1 VTINIVTADPHHA
14 AGRPGPQE
22 PRTVPTKTR
31 FDPEAMLPLT
41 PLSFHILLALA
52 DDDRHGYGIIKEVRE
67 RTNGEVNPGAGTLYA
82 AVQRMLDDGLIT
94 ETADRPAAGDDERR
108 RYYRLSA
115 LGRQVAR
122 AEALRLARVIRI
134 ASDKK
139 LIPEL
144 RFASGQPPE

>member
-1 VTINIVTADPHHA
+1 M
-14 AGRPGPQE
+14 
-22 PRTVPTKTR
+22 PTKTR
-31 FDPEAMLPLT
+31 LDPEAMLPLT

-67 RTNGEVNPGAGTLYA
+67 RTNGEMNPGAGTLYA
-82 AVQRMLDDGLIT
+82 AVQRMLDDGVIT
-94 ETADRPAAGDDERR
+94 ETSDRPATGDDERR

-115 LGRQVAR
+115 FGRQVAR

-144 RFASGQPPE
+144 RFAGGKTPE

>member
-1 VTINIVTADPHHA
+1 MT
-14 AGRPGPQE
+14 
-22 PRTVPTKTR
+22 TKTR
-31 FDPEAMLPLT
+31 FHADDMLPLT

-52 DDDRHGYGIIKEVRE
+52 DNDRHGYGIIKEVRD

-82 AVQRMLDDGLIT
+82 AVQRMLDDALIV
-94 ETADRPAAGDDERR
+94 ETNDRPATGHDERR
-108 RYYRLSA
+108 RYYRLTA

-144 RFASGQPPE
+144 RFAPGGTAE

>member
-1 VTINIVTADPHHA
+1 MT
-14 AGRPGPQE
+14 
-22 PRTVPTKTR
+22 TKVR
-31 FDPEAMLPLT
+31 LEPEAMLPLT

-82 AVQRMLDDGLIT
+82 AVQRMLDDGLIA
-94 ETADRPAAGDDERR
+94 ETSERPATGDDERR

-144 RFASGQPPE
+144 RFASAQPPE

>member
-1 VTINIVTADPHHA
+1 MP
-14 AGRPGPQE
+14 P
-22 PRTVPTKTR
+22 KTR
-31 FDPEAMLPLT
+31 IDPEAMLPLT

-67 RTNGEVNPGAGTLYA
+67 RTTGEMTPGAGTLYA

-94 ETADRPAAGDDERR
+94 ETSDRPATGDDERR

-115 LGRQVAR
+115 FGRQVAR
-122 AEALRLARVIRI
+122 AEALRLARAIRI

-144 RFASGQPPE
+144 RFASGKSPE

>member
-1 VTINIVTADPHHA
+1 MK
-14 AGRPGPQE
+14 
-22 PRTVPTKTR
+22 TKTR
-31 FDPEAMLPLT
+31 FQPEAMLPLT

-82 AVQRMLDDGLIT
+82 AVQRMLDDELIV
-94 ETADRPAAGDDERR
+94 ETTDRPAQGDDERR
-108 RYYRLSA
+108 RYYRLTA

-144 RFASGQPPE
+144 RFASGGTPE

>member
-1 VTINIVTADPHHA
+1 MAK
-14 AGRPGPQE
+14 G
-22 PRTVPTKTR
+22 
-31 FDPEAMLPLT
+31 DPEELLPLS
-41 PLSFHILLALA
+41 PAVFHVLLALA
-52 DDDRHGYGIIKEVRE
+52 DAERHGYGIIKEVRD

-82 AVQRMLDDGLIT
+82 AVQRMLDDALIV
-94 ETADRPAAGDDERR
+94 ETNDRPATGDDERR
-108 RYYRLSA
+108 RYYRLTA

-144 RFASGQPPE
+144 RFAPGGTAE

>member
-1 VTINIVTADPHHA
+1 
-14 AGRPGPQE
+14 
-22 PRTVPTKTR
+22 VPTKNQV
-31 FDPEAMLPLT
+31 DPEAMLPLT

-82 AVQRMLDDGLIT
+82 AVQRLLDDDVIV
-94 ETADRPAAGDDERR
+94 ETSDRPAIGDDERR
-108 RYYRLSA
+108 RYYRLTA

-144 RFASGQPPE
+144 RFASGRTPE

>member
-1 VTINIVTADPHHA
+1 
-14 AGRPGPQE
+14 
-22 PRTVPTKTR
+22 VPTKSR
-31 FDPEAMLPLT
+31 LAPEDMLPLT

-82 AVQRMLDDGLIT
+82 AVQRMLDDALIT
-94 ETADRPAAGDDERR
+94 ETSERPATGDDERR
-108 RYYRLSA
+108 RYYRLTP
-115 LGRQVAR
+115 LGREVAR
-122 AEALRLARVIRI
+122 AEAMRLARVIRI

-144 RFASGQPPE
+144 RFASGKRPE

>member
-1 VTINIVTADPHHA
+1 MTPKVRFHAD
-14 AGRPGPQE
+14 
-22 PRTVPTKTR
+22 
-31 FDPEAMLPLT
+31 DMLPLT

-82 AVQRMLDDGLIT
+82 AVQRMLDDQLIV
-94 ETADRPAAGDDERR
+94 ETSDRPTEGDDERR
-108 RYYRLSA
+108 RYYRLTA
-115 LGRQVAR
+115 FGRQVAR

-139 LIPEL
+139 LIPGL
-144 RFASGQPPE
+144 RFAPGGFPE

>member
-1 VTINIVTADPHHA
+1 VRRRGEITA
-14 AGRPGPQE
+14 
-22 PRTVPTKTR
+22 VPTKTGST
-31 FDPEAMLPLT
+31 PEAMLPLT

-67 RTNGEVNPGAGTLYA
+67 RTNGEMTPGAGTLYA
-82 AVQRMLDDGLIT
+82 AVQRMLDDGLIG
-94 ETADRPAAGDDERR
+94 ETSDRPATGDDERR
-108 RYYRLSA
+108 RYYRLTP

-144 RFASGQPPE
+144 RFASGRTRE

>member
-1 VTINIVTADPHHA
+1 VTSK
-14 AGRPGPQE
+14 AGL
-22 PRTVPTKTR
+22 
-31 FDPEAMLPLT
+31 DPEAQLPLT

-82 AVQRMLDDGLIT
+82 AVQRMLDDGLIAETT
-94 ETADRPAAGDDERR
+94 ERPATGDDERR

-144 RFASGQPPE
+144 VFASGQVPE